1 MRVDLERSI
10 NVNSWYRHINEFDHR
25 GERRGC
31 ASVLGGDSDNF
42 AAEVKKQEDNNPLQE
57 IHLRPYEIN
66 ALKQHDV
73 HKLSKVLEANPGD
86 LSKVYPEPDP
96 EKLRIA
102 RKERDAYNESKR
114 PGPPTART
122 LRRNENVL
130 RI

>member
-1 MRVDLERSI
+1 MVGTGLDQVR
-10 NVNSWYRHINEFDHR
+10 
-25 GERRGC
+25 
-31 ASVLGGDSDNF
+31 LGGDSDNF

-66 ALKQHDV
+66 ALKQQDV
-73 HKLSKVLEANPGD
+73 HNLSKLLEATPGD
-86 LSKVYPEPDP
+86 LSKVYPKPDP
-96 EKLRIA
+96 AKLRAA
-102 RKERDAYNESKR
+102 RVEKDKHNESKR

>member
-1 MRVDLERSI
+1 M
-10 NVNSWYRHINEFDHR
+10 
-25 GERRGC
+25 
-31 ASVLGGDSDNF
+31 
-42 AAEVKKQEDNNPLQE
+42 
-57 IHLRPYEIN
+57 RPYEIN

-96 EKLRIA
+96 VKLRSA
-102 RKERDAYNESKR
+102 RVERDKYNESKR